1 METQGTRRLHPLLA
15 TAAVAVIVLA
25 VVGIGAFTGLL
36 PGTSGSPNPDDAT
49 AVSSTS
55 EYSAPAAQQPE
66 PAEKPVTPV
75 THPAAKPVAK
85 ATQKPAAARPPAP
98 KPVQV
103 AAAKPQCQD
112 CGVVESVRE
121 VEVKG
126 EGTGLG
132 AVAGGVLG
140 GVLGHQVGNGRGKDV
155 ATVLGAAGGAY
166 AGHQVEKQA
175 RATKHWD
182 VSVRLDAGGTRTISM
197 PSQPAWR
204 AGDRVRIV
212 NDAIEPAKG

>member
-36 PGTSGSPNPDDAT
+36 PGTIGSPNPDDAT
-49 AVSSTS
+49 TVSSS
-55 EYSAPAAQQPE
+55 AEYSAPAAQEQPV
-66 PAEKPVTPV
+66 PAEEPVA
-75 THPAAKPVAK
+75 HPAAKPVAK
-85 ATQKPAAARPPAP
+85 ATQKPMAARPPAP

-103 AAAKPQCQD
+103 AVAKPQCLD

-121 VEVKG
+121 VDVKG

-140 GVLGHQVGNGRGKDV
+140 GVLGHQVGNGRGKT
-155 ATVLGAAGGAY
+155 AMTVLGAAGGAY

-182 VSVRLDAGGTRTISM
+182 VSVRLDSGGTRTISM
-197 PSQPAWR
+197 PSQPTWR